1 MILKNQNQKRRTRK
15 ILKFLENHRQKMSV
29 RLNVRMSKIMRMPIK
44 VGVRTSRFMLKVG
57 VKVGVRIMRT
67 PIVEPCPFNYYIHQ
81 KHKNIH

>member
-15 ILKFLENHRQKMSV
+15 ILKFLKNHRQKMSV
-29 RLNVRMSKIMRMPIK
+29 RVNVRMSKIMRMPIK

-67 PIVEPCPFNYYIHQ
+67 PIVETCPFNYYIHQ

>member
-29 RLNVRMSKIMRMPIK
+29 RVNVRMSKIMRMPIK
-44 VGVRTSRFMLKVG
+44 VGVRTSRFML
-57 VKVGVRIMRT
+57 KVGVRIMRT